1 MRLPLTLSL
10 YIARHFLQTIMI
22 AFGGLMMVIILLDVV
37 ELIRRTAGR
46 SGTNFSMV
54 LEMAF
59 LKAPEM
65 GARILPFAVLIG
77 AMMALSRLNR
87 TSELVAARA
96 AGMSVWQVLRPAWL
110 LELLMGV
117 FFVSV
122 LNPIS
127 AAMLERFEQ
136 LEAKYISG
144 RPSMLAISSSG
155 LWLRDFNEHQ
165 TPRQERIFH
174 ALRLSQQDMKLY
186 QVIVFHFDEDSSF
199 LGRIDAKSAQLN
211 EGFWLLEDVI
221 LSRPG
226 KPPEPRDSY
235 KITTQLTLAQI
246 QDSFAS
252 PETLSFWELP
262 EFINILEE
270 AGFSAVR
277 HRLYFQVTLASPLL
291 LVGMIFVAAAFSLRL
306 PRRGGVTPLVVSGII
321 SGFMIYFLTDL
332 IQALGLSGS
341 LPLGIAAWI
350 PAAVTLLAGIWL
362 MLHLEHG

>member
-1 MRLPLTLSL
+1 MRLPFTLSF
-10 YIARHFLQTIMI
+10 YIARHFFQAIMI
-22 AFGGLMMVIILLDVV
+22 AFGTLMTVVMVLDTV

-46 SGTNFSMV
+46 TGVNFSMV

-65 GARILPFAVLIG
+65 AARILPFAVLIG
-77 AMMALSRLNR
+77 GMLALTRLTR

-96 AGMSVWQVLRPAWL
+96 AGMSVWQFLRPAWML
-110 LELLMGV
+110 ALLMGV
-117 FFVSV
+117 FFICV

-127 AAMLERFEQ
+127 AVMLERFEQ
-136 LEAKYISG
+136 MEAKYISG

-165 TPRQERIFH
+165 VPRQERIFH
-174 ALRLSQQDMKLY
+174 ALRLSQKDMKLY
-186 QVIVFHFDEDSSF
+186 QVIVFHFDENSTF
-199 LGRIDAKSAQLN
+199 LGRIDARSAQLN
-211 EGFWLLEDVI
+211 TGYWLLEDVI

-226 KPPEPRDSY
+226 KPPEPRPEY

-262 EFINILEE
+262 QFIEMLEQ

-277 HRLYFQVTLASPLL
+277 HRLYLQVTLASPMLL
-291 LVGMIFVAAAFSLRL
+291 MGMIFVAAAFSLRM
-306 PRRGGVTPLVVSGII
+306 PRRGGMAPLVVSGIV

-341 LPLGIAAWI
+341 LPLGLAAWI
-350 PAAVTLLAGIWL
+350 PSIVTLLAGIWL
-362 MLHLEHG
+362 MLHLEQ

>member
-1 MRLPLTLSL
+1 MRLPITLSL
-10 YIARHFLQTIMI
+10 YIARHFLQSIGI
-22 AFGGLMMVIILLDVV
+22 AFGGLMAVIMLLDVV

-46 SGTNFSMV
+46 NNVDFSLV
-54 LEMAF
+54 LEMAV

-65 GARILPFAVLIG
+65 AARILPFAVMIG

-87 TSELVAARA
+87 SSELTAARA
-96 AGMSVWQVLRPAWL
+96 AGMSVWQFLRPAWVLAL
-110 LELLMGV
+110 LLGIG
-117 FFVSV
+117 FVTV
-122 LNPIS
+122 INPIS

-136 LEAKYISG
+136 MEARYISG
-144 RPSMLAISSSG
+144 RPSMLSISASG
-155 LWLRDFNEHQ
+155 LWLRDFNENQ

-174 ALRLSQQDMKLY
+174 ALRLNQQEMKLS
-186 QVIVFHFDEDSSF
+186 QVIVFHFNEDSSF

-211 EGFWLLEDVI
+211 EGHWLLEEVI

-226 KPPEPRDSY
+226 KPPEPRPSY
-235 KITTQLTLAQI
+235 KIKTQLTLAQI

-262 EFINILEE
+262 QFIDMLEE
-270 AGFSAVR
+270 AGFSAIR
-277 HRLYFQVTLASPLL
+277 HRLYLQVTLASPLL
-291 LVGMIFVAAAFSLRL
+291 LMGMIFIAAAFSLRL
-306 PRRGGVTPLVVSGII
+306 PRRGGVAPLVVAGII

-341 LPLGIAAWI
+341 LPLGLAAWI
-350 PAAVTLLAGIWL
+350 PSIVTLLAGIWL